1 MLIAFLQLA
10 FLALGLTATLVLFL
24 SIKREMHVQAR
35 INRVRWDNVT
45 TQIRVAE
52 PAPNPQSND
61 VRPPR
66 VAFSAMNQ
74 STRIQAVRLLRRGED
89 VSHIAAAFG
98 IPRNEV
104 ELLVRVHQLS
114 TKRSSAPPSTPP
126 STLDAPYSTSSL
138 TSAVRTTDTML
149 TINAPKNAA
158 PNPST

>member
-1 MLIAFLQLA
+1 MLVAFLQLA
-10 FLALGLTATLVLFL
+10 LLALGLTAVLVLFL

-35 INRVRWDNVT
+35 INRVRWDDVT
-45 TQIRVAE
+45 TQLRVAE
-52 PAPNPQSND
+52 PASNPPSSD
-61 VRPPR
+61 VRTPNA
-66 VAFSAMNQ
+66 AFSAMNQ
-74 STRIQAVRLLRRGED
+74 STRIQALRLLRRGED

-114 TKRSSAPPSTPP
+114 TKRVSERLSTPP

-138 TSAVRTTDTML
+138 TSAVSTTDTML
-149 TINAPKNAA
+149 TISAPKKAA